1 MLPQFSP
8 DRHSSKLLHNGP
20 EGGLMGTHTGL
31 LWRISGETPS
41 LATDPDMLLL
51 ATQLVQVRWWWCVC
65 VQRGCE

>member
-1 MLPQFSP
+1 
-8 DRHSSKLLHNGP
+8 
-20 EGGLMGTHTGL
+20 MGTHTGL

-51 ATQLVQVRWWWCVC
+51 ATQLVQVRWWCVC